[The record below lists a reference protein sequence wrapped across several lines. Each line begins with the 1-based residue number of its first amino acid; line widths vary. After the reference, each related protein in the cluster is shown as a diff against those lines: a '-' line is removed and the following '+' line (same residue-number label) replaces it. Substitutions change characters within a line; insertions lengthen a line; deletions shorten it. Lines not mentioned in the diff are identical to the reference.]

1 MISRLIFVCAVA
13 SACAIGGYGQ
23 KWPKALAPAFPEA
36 DPYVAIPNA
45 AIAPSATTSFSA
57 VFDATKFPSDRKTI
71 LPALNA
77 VGGLM
82 NDFAVGGTP
91 TEKVH
96 FVVVFH
102 GAATD
107 GILDNVHYKQM
118 YGVDN
123 PNLAVLAKM
132 KKMGIELYVCGQFLA
147 SSNIDP
153 ATISKDVTVAA
164 DAYLVLIGYQNK
176 GYGLMSF

>member
-82 NDFAVGGTP
+82 NDLPLAGRPPKRCTSSSSFTELQP
-91 TEKVH
+91 TAFSTTCITSRCMV
-96 FVVVFH
+96 
-102 GAATD
+102 
-107 GILDNVHYKQM
+107 
-118 YGVDN
+118 
-123 PNLAVLAKM
+123 
-132 KKMGIELYVCGQFLA
+132 
-147 SSNIDP
+147 S
-153 ATISKDVTVAA
+153 TIRIWRCS
-164 DAYLVLIGYQNK
+164 QR
-176 GYGLMSF
+176 